1 MREEA
6 ATLLPWGSGL
16 HRLDVGDRDSDED
29 SLESAVYEDAREGPL
44 AARVEF
50 EVRHSGHFDPSVNRA
65 VVAARKR
72 TARPSGEHI
81 TTVSE
86 VLEELH
92 QVKIALRG
100 LVQRLEEVEN
110 RRAGAQET
118 SVGARNDFD
127 TASIG
132 CSCESAAVLGA
143 LAFATWRYAR
153 VSSTA

>member
-1 MREEA
+1 M
-6 ATLLPWGSGL
+6 
-16 HRLDVGDRDSDED
+16 
-29 SLESAVYEDAREGPL
+29 YEDAREGPL

-132 CSCESAAVLGA
+132 CGCESAAVLGA